1 MRDTLF
7 LIEPELA
14 DLGRRRGEA
23 PPEPGHRDPCCAAL
37 EGLLARYP
45 KLATELVVVRVP
57 YARSSCAT
65 VEAVGEARQRLPAL
79 VFADDAP
86 DIDAVG
92 RPAGARVVDGHDA
105 VMCVLSRRHG
115 VPYLHA

>member
-14 DLGRRRGEA
+14 DLGRRGREA
-23 PPEPGHRDPCCAAL
+23 PPEPGHRDRCCAAL
-37 EGLLARYP
+37 EGLLALHP
-45 KLATELVVVRVP
+45 TLATDLVVLRVP
-57 YARSSCAT
+57 YARSR
-65 VEAVGEARQRLPAL
+65 GEAQQRLPAL

-86 DIDAVG
+86 DIEPAG
-92 RPAGARVVDGHDA
+92 QAAGARVVAGHDA
-105 VMCVLSRRHG
+105 VMRALSRRHG